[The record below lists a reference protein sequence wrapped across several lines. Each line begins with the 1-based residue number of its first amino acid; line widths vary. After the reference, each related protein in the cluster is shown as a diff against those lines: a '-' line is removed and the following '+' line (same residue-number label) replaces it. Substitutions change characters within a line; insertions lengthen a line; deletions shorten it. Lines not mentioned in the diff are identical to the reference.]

1 MKFFSIALAVS
12 LIGSFASAMTIPEA
26 RRANALIAAKTDKL
40 VGTCDA
46 IKSDAAKIRFEITSI
61 EAGLNEFAVGPDRSI
76 ESAIKNLDLAID
88 AVDMSLIECVNYQSY
103 GSSSSNSKVLL
114 DMYLVHVDIELM
126 IAQYGVGPDL
136 KRAR

>member
-1 MKFFSIALAVS
+1 MKFFTIALAVS
-12 LIGSFASAMTIPEA
+12 LIGSLASAMTIPEA

-40 VGTCDA
+40 VGTCEA

-61 EAGLNEFAVGPDRSI
+61 EAGLNEFAVGPNRSI
-76 ESAIKNLDLAID
+76 ESAIKNLDLAVD

-103 GSSSSNSKVLL
+103 GSNSSNSKVLL

>member
-61 EAGLNEFAVGPDRSI
+61 EAGLNEFAVGPNRSI
-76 ESAIKNLDLAID
+76 ESAIRNLDLAID

>member
-61 EAGLNEFAVGPDRSI
+61 EAGLNEFAVGPNRSI

>member
-1 MKFFSIALAVS
+1 MKFFTIALAVS

-61 EAGLNEFAVGPDRSI
+61 EAGLNEFAVGPNRSI
-76 ESAIKNLDLAID
+76 ESAIKNLDLALD